1 MKKLAI
7 LGSTGSIGVQA
18 LAIVAEHPEQLQIST
33 LAAGKN
39 IPLLLEQ
46 IKKFQPVLVSV
57 QDEAD
62 VEKVKKEFPK
72 LTVLS
77 GAQGLCACAT
87 QAEVGLV
94 LVSVVGVAALQPTI
108 EAIKLGKDIALASK
122 EILVAAGSIVT
133 ELVKKH
139 GVKMLPVDSEHSA
152 IMQSSEPSLMPP
164 GYFSYPVES
173 IEKIILTAS
182 GGAFRGLSRHELR
195 HKKPTDAL
203 KHPNWS
209 MGKKITIDSATLI
222 NKGLEVIEA
231 HWLFGLPYEK
241 IDVVIH
247 PQSIIHSMVEYVD
260 GSVVAQLG
268 VPDMRLPIQYA
279 FFYPERK
286 PTAWPKLKFTDI
298 KELTFREPDLHAFKG
313 LRLAY
318 EAGRMGGTMPA
329 VFNAANEQAVE
340 LFLQGRIGFLDIAE
354 TIERVML
361 AHTLVVGPE
370 LSDILVADRW
380 AREEF
385 VRLAEGIKL
394 HA

>member
-1 MKKLAI
+1 VQENPDKLQ
-7 LGSTGSIGVQA
+7 V
-18 LAIVAEHPEQLQIST
+18 VA

-39 IPLLLEQ
+39 IPVLLEQ
-46 IKKFQPVLVSV
+46 IKVFRPQVVSV
-57 QDEAD
+57 QDAED
-62 VEKVKKEFPK
+62 VAKVKKVFPE
-72 LTVLS
+72 LMVVC
-77 GAQGLCACAT
+77 GEAGLCQCAT
-87 QAEVGLV
+87 HPDAALV
-94 LVSVVGVAALQPTI
+94 LVAVVGVAALKPTI
-108 EAIKLGKDIALASK
+108 EAIKLKKDIALASK

-152 IMQSSEPSLMPP
+152 IMQSAGPVLTTQ
-164 GYFSYPVES
+164 GYFTYPVES

-182 GGAFRGLSRHELR
+182 GGAFRGIPRHELA
-195 HKKPTDAL
+195 HKKPVDAL

-260 GSVVAQLG
+260 SSVVAQMGL
-268 VPDMRLPIQYA
+268 PDMRLPIQYA
-279 FFYPERK
+279 FFYPERQA
-286 PTAWPKLKFTDI
+286 TNWPKLKFTDI

-318 EAGRMGGTMPA
+318 EAGRLGGTMPA

-340 LFLQGRIGFLDIAE
+340 LFLQGKIGFLDIAE
-354 TIERVML
+354 LIEKVML
-361 AHTLVVGPE
+361 AHKTVAQPQLLE
-370 LSDILVADRW
+370 IISSDQW
-380 AREEF
+380 ARTEF
-385 VRLAEGIKL
+385 VHLAQGIKL
-394 HA
+394 HV